1 MKSKQNSRS
10 IGNSMFSNH
19 LVYAH
24 ADTKYE
30 NVIIRAQD
38 EYVLLQLLQCPQ
50 TTGEGEGLLIDSICM
65 PLKCSSSFKPNQKRF
80 QELGLYRSKML
91 VMQ

>member
-1 MKSKQNSRS
+1 
-10 IGNSMFSNH
+10 MFSNH

-38 EYVLLQLLQCPQ
+38 EYVLLQLQ
-50 TTGEGEGLLIDSICM
+50 TNSYPSMIMRILRHLEPHEQVELFSCQMLL
-65 PLKCSSSFKPNQKRF
+65 PYHL
-80 QELGLYRSKML
+80 
-91 VMQ
+91 